1 MSALGHGRRARTAKP
16 NIWIKAVSRG
26 AYLFLAALSFF
37 KATFLFAVLRL
48 AISRRRFDFVFRFWR
63 RTRTRF
69 SSRSDNSVMTFTF
82 WLARPCGA
90 RARRHR
96 NVVFL
101 KILFAHRRAD

>member
-1 MSALGHGRRARTAKP
+1 MSAGHGRRARATNP
-16 NIWIKAVSRG
+16 IWIKAVSRG

-69 SSRSDNSVMTFTF
+69 SSRSDNSVMTSPFG
-82 WLARPCGA
+82 WPGLVALALLA
-90 RARRHR
+90 
-96 NVVFL
+96 
-101 KILFAHRRAD
+101 IET